1 VRTSRPAI
9 DRVEHS
15 GLSIAPELYDFIGTE
30 ALPGSGVTA
39 DAFWSAFAGI
49 VTDLTPRNRA
59 LLTRRDE
66 LQASID
72 EWHRANPQAPA
83 ARYRQFLES
92 IGYLLPEG
100 PAFSVTTADVDEEIA
115 TLAGPQLVVPLKNA
129 RYALNAANARWGSLY
144 DALYGTD
151 VIGDEGGAERGKTY
165 NPVRGARVIAYGR
178 DFLDATFPLT
188 TGSHRDATRYALSH
202 DNLVITLA
210 GNRSSTLKDPTLFVG
225 YTGSPDSPEL
235 LLLRH
240 HGLHVEIQIDASHA
254 IGRDDP
260 AHVKDLCLEAAPTTI
275 QDCEDSVAAVDGTDK
290 VEIYRNWLGLMLGTL
305 HCELPKGGKTI
316 TRRLD
321 PDRVYTAARSA
332 TQGAT
337 QGSTQGSTQG
347 GELRLP
353 GRSLLLIR
361 NVGHLMTNPAI
372 RFNGKDV
379 FEGLMD
385 AAITALIA
393 KHDILGRGALRNS
406 RLGSVYIVK
415 PKMHGPDEVAFAV
428 ELFARVEDAIGLPRN
443 TLKIGIMDEERRT
456 SVNLLE
462 CIRAARE
469 RVIFINTGFLD
480 RTGDEMH
487 TSMEAGAMVRKED
500 MKASAWISAYENNN
514 VDVGLLCGLPGHAQ
528 IGKGMWAKPDL
539 MAEMLRT
546 KIGHPEAGA
555 SCAWVPSPTGAVL
568 HAIHYHQVN
577 VAARQAALRSRP
589 RASLGDMLTIP
600 LAANTHWSADE
611 LRAELENNCQGILG
625 YVVRWVDQGVGC
637 SKVPDIHNVGLM
649 EDRAT
654 LRISSQ
660 HVANW
665 LRHGIVTEQQVLE
678 VMKRMAAVV
687 DRQNAD
693 DPLYRPMAPNP
704 EASLAFNAAC
714 ALVFDGLT
722 QPNGYTEPLLHAA
735 RLALKAQDLQ

>member
-1 VRTSRPAI
+1 MT
-9 DRVEHS
+9 DRIEHS
-15 GLSIAPELYDFIGTE
+15 GLSIAPELYDLIGRE
-30 ALPGSGVTA
+30 VIPGTGLTA
-39 DAFWSAFAGI
+39 DAFWSAFARI
-49 VTDLTPRNRA
+49 VADLTPRNRA
-59 LLTRRDE
+59 LLARRDE
-66 LQASID
+66 LQAKID
-72 EWHRANPQAPA
+72 DWHRAHPRTDAGTYKN
-83 ARYRQFLES
+83 FLGE

-100 PAFSVTTADVDEEIA
+100 PAFSVTTANVDEEIA

-151 VIGDEGGAERGKTY
+151 AISDEGGAERGTSY
-165 NPVRGARVIAYGR
+165 NPGRGAKVIAYGR
-178 DFLDATFPLT
+178 AFLDATFPLT
-188 TGSHRDATRYALSH
+188 TGSHRDATGYAISNGALTVA
-202 DNLVITLA
+202 LP
-210 GNRSSTLKDPTLFVG
+210 GNRSSALQDPTLFVG
-225 YTGSPDSPEL
+225 YSGNPDHPHVV
-235 LLLRH
+235 LLRQ
-240 HGLHVEIQIDASHA
+240 HGLHVEIQIDAGHP

-260 AHVKDLCLEAAPTTI
+260 AHVKDLCLEAALTTI
-275 QDCEDSVAAVDGTDK
+275 QDCEDSVAAVDGADK

-305 HCELPKGGKTI
+305 QCELPKGGKTI
-316 TRRLD
+316 TRCLD
-321 PDRVYTAARSA
+321 GDRVYVAAK
-332 TQGAT
+332 
-337 QGSTQGSTQG
+337 G
-347 GELRLP
+347 GELRLH

-372 RFNGKDV
+372 RWNGEDV
-379 FEGLMD
+379 FEGIMD

-393 KHDILGRGALRNS
+393 KHDILGHGRLRNS
-406 RLGSVYIVK
+406 RTGSMYIVK

-428 ELFARVEDAIGLPRN
+428 ELFARVEEAVGLPRN

-500 MKASAWISAYENNN
+500 MKSSAWIGAYENNN

-546 KIGHPEAGA
+546 KVSHLEAGA

-577 VAARQAALRSRP
+577 VAARQAALRTRP
-589 RASLGDMLTIP
+589 RASLDDMLTIP
-600 LAANTHWSADE
+600 LAPNTNWPSNWSADE
-611 LRAELENNCQGILG
+611 IRAELENNCQGILG

-660 HVANW
+660 HMANW
-665 LRHGIVTEQQVLE
+665 LRHGVVNEQQVLS
-678 VMKRMAAVV
+678 VMRRMAAVV
-687 DRQNAD
+687 DRQNAS
-693 DPLYRPMAPNP
+693 DPLYRPMAANP
-704 EASLAFNAAC
+704 DASLAFKAAC
-714 ALVFDGLT
+714 ALVFEGLA

-735 RLALKAQDLQ
+735 RLALKARDLQ

>member
-1 VRTSRPAI
+1 MTERI
-9 DRVEHS
+9 EH
-15 GLSIAPELYDFIGTE
+15 GRLSIARELHELVGRE
-30 ALPGSGVTA
+30 VLPGTGVTA
-39 DAFWSAFAGI
+39 DAFWSAFARI
-49 VTDLTPRNRA
+49 VADLTPRNRA
-59 LLTRRDE
+59 LLARRDE
-66 LQASID
+66 LQARID
-72 EWHRANPQAPA
+72 DWHRANPRADTETYRAFLQA
-83 ARYRQFLES
+83 

-100 PAFSVTTADVDEEIA
+100 PAFSVTTANVDEEIA
-115 TLAGPQLVVPLKNA
+115 TLAGPQLVVPVNNA

-151 VIGDEGGAERGKTY
+151 VIAEAGGAERGDVY
-165 NPVRGARVIAYGR
+165 NPVRGARVIDYAR
-178 DFLDATFPLT
+178 NFLDATFPLT
-188 TGSHRDATRYALSH
+188 TGSHHDATRYTVSGG
-202 DNLVITLA
+202 TLA
-210 GNRSSTLKDPTLFVG
+210 IALTGGGNSALQDPALFAG
-225 YTGSPDSPEL
+225 YAGSPDNPRGV
-235 LLLRH
+235 LLRH
-240 HGLHVEIQIDASHA
+240 HGLHVEIQIDARDPV
-254 IGRDDP
+254 GRDDR
-260 AHVKDLCLEAAPTTI
+260 AHVKDLCVEAALTTI
-275 QDCEDSVAAVDGTDK
+275 QDCEDSVAAVDGADK
-290 VEIYRNWLGLMLGTL
+290 VGVYRNWLGLMLGTL
-305 HCELPKGGKTI
+305 HCELTKGGRAL

-321 PDRVYTAARSA
+321 GDRVFTAA
-332 TQGAT
+332 G
-337 QGSTQGSTQG
+337 G
-347 GELRLP
+347 GELRLH

-372 RFNGKDV
+372 QFNGDDV
-379 FEGLMD
+379 FEGIMD

-406 RLGSVYIVK
+406 RTGSIYIVK
-415 PKMHGPDEVAFAV
+415 PKMHGPEEVAFAV
-428 ELFARVEDAIGLPRN
+428 ELFARVEDAVGLPRN

-462 CIRAARE
+462 CIRAASE

-500 MKASAWISAYENNN
+500 MKSSAWISAYENNN

-539 MAEMLRT
+539 MADMLRT

-577 VAARQAALRSRP
+577 VAERQAALRSRP
-589 RASLGDMLTIP
+589 RASLDDMLTIP
-600 LAANTHWSADE
+600 LAPDTHWSADE
-611 LRAELENNCQGILG
+611 IRAELENNCQGILG

-660 HVANW
+660 HIANW
-665 LRHGIVTEQQVLE
+665 LRHGVVSEQQVRE
-678 VMKRMAAVV
+678 VMGRMAAVV
-687 DRQNAD
+687 DRQNAS
-693 DPLYRPMAPNP
+693 DPLYRPMAVNP
-704 EASLAFNAAC
+704 DASLAFQAARR
-714 ALVFDGLT
+714 LVFAGLK
-722 QPNGYTEPLLHAA
+722 QPSGYTEPLLHAA
-735 RLALKAQDLQ
+735 RLALKGQNLK